1 MEVSKPLTLEEVQE
15 AADIFLPLFE
25 EVYNRLRPITYNE
38 RDRPSYPT
46 IEDTL
51 KVMEQVC
58 KLAQQQRLQ
67 SKIDRFGFNKEKE
80 DADLPSS

>member
-1 MEVSKPLTLEEVQE
+1 MESNKPLTLEEVQE

-25 EVYNRLRPITYNE
+25 EVYNRLRPITYNS
-38 RDRPSYPT
+38 RDRPTYPS

-58 KLAQQQRLQ
+58 KLAQQQRVQTKL
-67 SKIDRFGFNKEKE
+67 DRFGFNKEKE
-80 DADLPSS
+80 DGNEEV

>member
-1 MEVSKPLTLEEVQE
+1 MELSKPLTLEEVQE

-25 EVYNRLRPITYNE
+25 EVHDRLKLASCNLRS
-38 RDRPSYPT
+38 PS

-58 KLAQQQRLQ
+58 KLAQQQRVQTKL
-67 SKIDRFGFNKEKE
+67 DRFGFNKEQE
-80 DADLPSS
+80 DGDVPSS